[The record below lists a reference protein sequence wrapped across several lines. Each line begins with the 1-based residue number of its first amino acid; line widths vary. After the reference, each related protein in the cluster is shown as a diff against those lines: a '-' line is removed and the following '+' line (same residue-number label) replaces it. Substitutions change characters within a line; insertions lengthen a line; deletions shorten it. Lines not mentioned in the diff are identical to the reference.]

1 MRVIEKIEK
10 YREIKMRR
18 KIIQQAKQ
26 AYTITLPIE
35 WVKSSKLKVGDEI
48 EMISSGK
55 DLIIKTDNKQFG
67 GEITIDA
74 TNMNTRILYNY
85 LNAAYSGGFD
95 QVEVI
100 YPNME
105 MLDLNQMIGFAVVNQ
120 KKDSCTIKDISG
132 STFENLDDIFK
143 QVFQTVISFYEF
155 AIEDISNEKKG
166 TTSSIRKKDD
176 DINKYTLFLERSMIK
191 KGSTDSVMRKIMFT
205 YAFELEKIGDNIFRI
220 WDSEV
225 LEEKTDKT
233 TIELL
238 ILSRQCCE
246 KAFAVFY
253 QTSPEKIKEIL
264 SLRDTVKTKTEQAL
278 KKHKNSRKAI
288 IYALSIVEDCVDL
301 THLSLMYRQKMN
313 QIQKRTEDI

>member
-1 MRVIEKIEK
+1 MK
-10 YREIKMRR
+10 R

-26 AYTITLPIE
+26 AFTVTLPIE
-35 WVKSSKLKVGDEI
+35 WVKNSKLKAGDEI

-55 DLIIKTDNKQFG
+55 DLIIKTDNKPFG
-67 GEITIDA
+67 GEIQIDA
-74 TNMNTRILYNY
+74 KNMNNRLLYNY

-95 QVEVI
+95 IVDVS
-100 YPNME
+100 YPDLE
-105 MLDLNQMIGFAVVNQ
+105 MLDLNQMIGYAVVNQ

-132 STFENLDDIFK
+132 SSFENLEDIFK

-155 AIEDISNEKKG
+155 AIEDISSEKKG

-225 LEEKTDKT
+225 KEKKTDKS

-238 ILSRQCCE
+238 HLSHQCLE

-253 QTSPEKIKEIL
+253 QTSLEKIKEL
-264 SLRDTVKTKTEQAL
+264 LALRDIVKEKTEQAL
-278 KKHKNSRKAI
+278 KKHQHSRKAI

-313 QIQKRTEDI
+313 QIQAKSEDKY

>member
-1 MRVIEKIEK
+1 
-10 YREIKMRR
+10 MRR

>member
-1 MRVIEKIEK
+1 LRVIEKIEK

>member
-1 MRVIEKIEK
+1 MK
-10 YREIKMRR
+10 R

-35 WVKSSKLKVGDEI
+35 WIKSSKLKVGDEVEI
-48 EMISSGK
+48 VSNGR

-67 GEITIDA
+67 GGIKIDA
-74 TNMNTRILYNY
+74 KNMNNRILYNY

-95 QVEVI
+95 QVEI
-100 YPNME
+100 ISPDLE
-105 MLDLNQMIGFAVVNQ
+105 IPDLNQMMGYAIVNQ
-120 KKDSCTIKDISG
+120 KKDACTIKDISG
-132 STFENLDDIFK
+132 STFENLEDIFK
-143 QVFQTVISFYEF
+143 QVFQTVLSFYEF
-155 AIEDISNEKKG
+155 AIEDISKEKKG
-166 TTSSIRKKDD
+166 VTSTIRKKDD

-191 KGSTDSVMRKIMFT
+191 KGSTDSAMRKIMFT
-205 YAFELEKIGDNIFRI
+205 YAFELEKIGDSIFRI

-225 LEEKTDKT
+225 QEKKTDEI

-238 ILSRQCCE
+238 IISKQCLE

-253 QTSPEKIKEIL
+253 QTSPEKIKEL
-264 SLRDTVKTKTEQAL
+264 LTLRDKVKDKTEQAL

-288 IYALSIVEDCVDL
+288 IYALSIAEDCVDL

-313 QIQKRTEDI
+313 HIQTKSDQI